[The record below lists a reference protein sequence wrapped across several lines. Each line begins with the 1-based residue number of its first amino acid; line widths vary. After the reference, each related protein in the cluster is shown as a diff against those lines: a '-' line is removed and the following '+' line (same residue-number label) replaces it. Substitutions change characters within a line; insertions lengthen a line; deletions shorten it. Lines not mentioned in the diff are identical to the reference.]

1 MRAEARG
8 DTGMRAERIAADY
21 LVNMGLI
28 LLKRNF
34 RAGHRELDLIMMSS
48 DGKRL
53 HIVEVKSLN
62 EPVCREPYESVNK
75 RKRRFLISAASEYLR
90 ENRLNCEVQFDVVS
104 VTFGVRGETIRYIP
118 GAFLP

>member
-1 MRAEARG
+1 MRAEG
-8 DTGMRAERIAADY
+8 IAADY

-28 LLKRNF
+28 LLERNF

-48 DGKRL
+48 DRKRL

-62 EPVCREPYESVNK
+62 EPVCREPYEGVDK
-75 RKRRFLISAASEYLR
+75 KKRRFLISAAADYLR
-90 ENRLNCEVQFDVVS
+90 ESHLNCEVQFDVVS
-104 VTFGVRGETIRYIP
+104 VTFGARGAAIRYIP